1 MKKLEIKENLEIF
14 LNTAQDEQ
22 DKKFKCKG

>member
-14 LNTAQDEQ
+14 LNTVQDEQ